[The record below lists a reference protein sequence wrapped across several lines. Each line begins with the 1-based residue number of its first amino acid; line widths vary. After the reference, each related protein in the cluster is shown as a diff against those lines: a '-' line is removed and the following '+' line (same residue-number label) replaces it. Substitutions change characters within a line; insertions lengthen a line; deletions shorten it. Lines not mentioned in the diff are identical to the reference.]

1 MVVSLVARATAKC
14 LRTLNEKDL
23 GEKFPEVSDSVAA
36 LDVQDAV
43 IDDEIVAR
51 AKKRWGPHS
60 RCCRRTTWAKRMID
74 FISLCF
80 WASEKTKKRAE
91 WLGRRRPRTIGLG
104 SQKPFSEYHYEM
116 ERI

>member
-43 IDDEIVAR
+43 IDDEIVAQ
-51 AKKRWGPHS
+51 AKKRWGRLS
-60 RCCRRTTWAKRMID
+60 SCCRRTTWAKRMID
-74 FISLCF
+74 FISLCL
-80 WASEKTKKRAE
+80 WASGTKKRAE
-91 WLGRRRPRTIGLG
+91 WFGSRRPRTIGLG
-104 SQKPFSEYHYEM
+104 AQKPFSEYHYEM